1 MANTANPAK
10 GTDYEGAID
19 RGLEGVI
26 ACSSAI
32 STIDGTTLL
41 YRGYTIEDLAEN
53 ATFEEVI
60 HLLWF
65 GTLPDAGELESLRG
79 RLARSMTLPDEMR
92 VWLLGMP
99 KKVHPMDFLS
109 AVVAGLTLH
118 DPEANILNETATVG
132 KAVRLTSRIG
142 LVVGAYEQARNGR
155 WPIEVDPAKSI
166 AWNILRGITGR
177 APTASQE
184 RDFDV
189 CLILHADHEL
199 NASAFSARVT
209 ASTLSGVYSSVLAA
223 IGTLKG
229 SLHGGANAAVMAM
242 LRQIGSE
249 DRIDAFLADAFAKGD
264 KIMGFG
270 HRVYKNGDP
279 RAKILR
285 SMSERLTSEI
295 GRPEFYRM
303 SQKLEGLMGEKKGLI
318 PNVDFYSATV
328 YNALGI
334 PDDLFTPIF
343 AASRVAGWCAHV
355 MEQYE
360 NNRIYRP
367 RARYIGRTDARYEPI
382 EQR

>member
-1 MANTANPAK
+1 MANTANKPK
-10 GTDYEGAID
+10 ENEYEGAID

-65 GTLPDAGELESLRG
+65 GSLPDAGELESLRG

-132 KAVRLTSRIG
+132 KAVRLTARIG

-155 WPIEVDPAKSI
+155 WPIEVDPTKSI

-249 DRIDAFLADAFAKGD
+249 DRIDSFLANAFEKGD

-285 SMSERLTSEI
+285 TMSERLTSEI

-303 SQKLEGLMGEKKGLI
+303 SQKLERMMGEKKGLI

-367 RARYIGRTDARYEPI
+367 RARYIGRMDARYVPI

>member
-1 MANTANPAK
+1 MANTANKPK
-10 GTDYEGAID
+10 ENEYEGAID

-41 YRGYTIEDLAEN
+41 YRGYTIEDLAEH

-65 GTLPDAGELESLRG
+65 GSLPDAGELESLRG
-79 RLARSMTLPDEMR
+79 RLARSMMLPDEMR

-132 KAVRLTSRIG
+132 KAVRLTARIG

-155 WPIEVDPAKSI
+155 WPIEVDSTKSI

-249 DRIDAFLADAFAKGD
+249 DKIDSFLANAFEKGD

-285 SMSERLTSEI
+285 TMSERLTSEI

-303 SQKLEGLMGEKKGLI
+303 SQKLERMMGEKKGLI

-367 RARYIGRTDARYEPI
+367 RARYIGRMDARYVPI

>member
-1 MANTANPAK
+1 MANTATKPKENE
-10 GTDYEGAID
+10 YEGAID

-65 GTLPDAGELESLRG
+65 GSLPDAGELESLRG

-132 KAVRLTSRIG
+132 KAVRLTARIG

-155 WPIEVDPAKSI
+155 WPIEVDPNKSI
-166 AWNILRGITGR
+166 AWNILRGITGK

-199 NASAFSARVT
+199 NASAFSSRVT
-209 ASTLSGVYSSVLAA
+209 ASTLSGVYSSILAA

-249 DRIDAFLADAFAKGD
+249 DKIDSFLANAFEKGD

-285 SMSERLTSEI
+285 AMSERLTSEI

-303 SQKLEGLMGEKKGLI
+303 SQKLEKLMGEKKGLI

-367 RARYIGRTDARYEPI
+367 RARYIGRTDARYVPI
-382 EQR
+382 DRR

>member
-1 MANTANPAK
+1 MANTATAPK
-10 GTDYEGAID
+10 GNDYEGAID

-41 YRGYTIEDLAEN
+41 YRGYTIEDLAEH

-65 GTLPDAGELESLRG
+65 GALPDAGELESLRG

-92 VWLLGMP
+92 VWLLGLP

-109 AVVAGLTLH
+109 AVVAGLVLH
-118 DPEANILNETATVG
+118 DPESNIINPTATLG
-132 KAVRLTSRIG
+132 KAVRLTARIG
-142 LVVGAYEQARNGR
+142 LIIGAYEQARNGR
-155 WPIEVDPAKSI
+155 WPIEADPTKSI
-166 AWNILRGITGR
+166 SWNILRGITGK

-184 RDFDV
+184 HDFDV

-199 NASAFSARVT
+199 NASAFSSRVT
-209 ASTLSGVYSSVLAA
+209 ASTLSGIYSSVLAA

-229 SLHGGANAAVMAM
+229 PLHGGANAAVMAM
-242 LRQIGSE
+242 LRQIGGE

-279 RAKILR
+279 RAKILQ

-303 SQKLEGLMGEKKGLI
+303 SQKLEKLMSEKKGLI

-367 RARYIGRTDARYEPI
+367 RARYIGRTDARYIPI

>member
-1 MANTANPAK
+1 
-10 GTDYEGAID
+10 
-19 RGLEGVI
+19 
-26 ACSSAI
+26 
-32 STIDGTTLL
+32 
-41 YRGYTIEDLAEN
+41 
-53 ATFEEVI
+53 
-60 HLLWF
+60 
-65 GTLPDAGELESLRG
+65 
-79 RLARSMTLPDEMR
+79 MTLPDEMR

-99 KKVHPMDFLS
+99 KRVHPMDFLS

-177 APTASQE
+177 APTPSQE

-367 RARYIGRTDARYEPI
+367 RARYIGRADARYEPI

>member
-1 MANTANPAK
+1 MSEVPI
-10 GTDYEGAID
+10 YEGSLD
-19 RGLEGVI
+19 RGLEGIV
-26 ACSSAI
+26 ACSTAI
-32 STIDGTTLL
+32 STIAGTTLL

-65 GTLPDAGELESLRG
+65 GALPDADELAGLRG

-92 VWLLGMP
+92 VWLLGLP

-109 AVVAGLTLH
+109 AVVAGLVLH
-118 DPEANILNETATVG
+118 DPESNIINQTATLG
-132 KAVRLTSRIG
+132 KAVRLTARIG
-142 LVVGAYEQARNGR
+142 LIIGAYEQARNGR
-155 WPIEVDPAKSI
+155 WPIEADPTRSI
-166 AWNILRGITGR
+166 SWNILRGITGK
-177 APTASQE
+177 APTQSQE
-184 RDFDV
+184 QDFDV

-199 NASAFSARVT
+199 NASAFSSRVT
-209 ASTLSGVYSSVLAA
+209 ASTLSGIYSSVLAA

-229 SLHGGANAAVMAM
+229 PLHGGANAAVMAM
-242 LRQIGSE
+242 LRQIGTE
-249 DRIDAFLADAFAKGD
+249 DRIDEFLTNAFANGD

-303 SQKLEGLMGEKKGLI
+303 SQKLEKLMGEKKGLI

-367 RARYIGRTDARYEPI
+367 RARYIGRTDARYAPI
-382 EQR
+382 EKR

>member
-1 MANTANPAK
+1 MANTPNPPK
-10 GTDYEGAID
+10 GNDYEGAID

-32 STIDGTTLL
+32 STIDGTTLI

-118 DPEANILNETATVG
+118 DPEANIMNETAAVG
-132 KAVRLTSRIG
+132 KAVRLTARIG

-155 WPIEVDPAKSI
+155 WPIEADPTKSI
-166 AWNILRGITGR
+166 SWNILRGITGK
-177 APTASQE
+177 APTPSQE

-209 ASTLSGVYSSVLAA
+209 ASTLSGMYSSVLAA

-229 SLHGGANAAVMAM
+229 PLHGGANAAVMAM

-249 DRIDAFLADAFAKGD
+249 DAIDTFLAHSFEKGD

-303 SQKLEGLMGEKKGLI
+303 SQKLEKLMGEKKGLI

-343 AASRVAGWCAHV
+343 AASRVAGWCAHII
-355 MEQYE
+355 EQYN

-367 RARYIGRTDARYEPI
+367 RARYIGRSDGRYVPI
-382 EQR
+382 EKR